1 MDEDDMEEVGKP
13 LKNDSEVVD
22 LLHILEVE
30 NKSSV
35 HIYVEYK
42 IDEAVMVDQDFLF
55 PPLDPHPDG
64 PNDDTI
70 VGDGDDIP

>member
-1 MDEDDMEEVGKP
+1 
-13 LKNDSEVVD
+13 
-22 LLHILEVE
+22 VE